1 MSTAEAKIQLLR
13 SYLSG
18 DDIPYGAI
26 LVIYP
31 PEEELTF
38 RSGYEEIIRELQ
50 ARIVPFSV
58 LDFRTTVFDA
68 LANRKL
74 LDRAFKLDAKGDL
87 GARKSLSTIVQKEV
101 LERIRTAAE
110 DSPNSILLCKNT
122 GALFPWVSFSSLLK
136 AIEGKTE
143 NPLIIPFPGT
153 ESGPSLHFLA
163 AKDGYDYRAMR
174 V

>member
-1 MSTAEAKIQLLR
+1 MSTALAKLQLLR

-18 DDIPYGAI
+18 AEIPRGAM

-31 PEEELTF
+31 PEEELAF
-38 RSGYEEIIRELQ
+38 RSGYEEIIQELQ
-50 ARIVPFSV
+50 ARDVPIGV
-58 LDFRTTVFDA
+58 LDFRTAVFDA
-68 LANRKL
+68 LENRKL
-74 LDRAFKLDAKGDL
+74 LDRAFKLDAKGDP
-87 GARKSLSTIVQKEV
+87 GARKSLATIVQKEV
-101 LERIRTAAE
+101 LDRIRYAAK
-110 DSPNSILLCKNT
+110 DTPDSILLCKNT

-136 AIEGKTE
+136 AIEGDTE

-174 V
+174 I